1 MPPPG
6 ALSYP
11 SHVVRGQD
19 GREMAVGGFSGV
31 FQRVLG
37 PTAFNFI
44 KIPDIWTRS
53 TAD

>member
-19 GREMAVGGFSGV
+19 GREMAIGGFSGV

-37 PTAFNFI
+37 LTAFNFI